1 MRHKYETRGIVL
13 ARTPLGEA
21 NALVTVLTDD
31 VGLVRA
37 RAQGVRRQGAKLAAA
52 LATFAESSLVLVH
65 GKEGWRVAG
74 AVLEENWFD
83 RLTDAAPR
91 ACAARVSGLL
101 LRLVGG
107 EAPDPRLF
115 GTVRDFFEALESLPE
130 ESREDAEALAVLR
143 ILAAL
148 GLDAGE
154 LPGEKGDFTPAM
166 LAGVRTR
173 RAEYIARINRGITA
187 SGL

>member
-1 MRHKYETRGIVL
+1 MRHKYEIRGIVL
-13 ARTPLGEA
+13 ARAPLGEA
-21 NALVTVLTDD
+21 NALVTVLTDE

-52 LATFAESSLVLVH
+52 LATFSESSLVLVR

-74 AVLEENWFD
+74 AVLEENWFG
-83 RLTDAAPR
+83 RLADAAAR
-91 ACAARVSGLL
+91 SRAARVSGLL

-107 EAPDPRLF
+107 DAPDPRLF
-115 GTVRDFFEALESLPE
+115 GTVRNFFGALESLPE

-148 GLDAGE
+148 GLDAGK
-154 LPGEKGDFTPAM
+154 LPEEEGDFTPAM
-166 LAGVRTR
+166 LAAVRER
-173 RAEYIARINRGITA
+173 RAEYIARINRGIAA